1 MPLSKLLPS
10 RALLWKDWRHTLPI
24 FLVFASFITFVS
36 TLTLAYQIVS
46 YRAAGA
52 AEVTWLGENWPGFR
66 DFYRLLES
74 SMGLAGAVMVFNVVL
89 LGVVSLGQE
98 REKGTIALLLGMP
111 YSRRDILNSK
121 VVVSLLQ
128 ISLPFIANALLMT
141 LLLWTNRGVNF
152 PFGVGAVWSWAMHS
166 VLVLTFVLCV
176 TLLASAVSGKMLG
189 AAFLAL
195 VLLLFPF
202 GMSIIFMANVAQWT
216 EIGLVSPVQGLL
228 GYWSDLLFMDA
239 AKYLTIPIWLV
250 DFPAVLSVNTIA
262 YVNMR
267 VVDLVFANRVWN
279 FLLAHT
285 YVLYLLLVGL
295 SFGVYILTQKWFGG
309 TELEREDELLALPR
323 LRPLIS
329 VGFTGCSALLGG
341 AVLPALLGQP
351 TGTPGVVVML
361 LSYASSAAIA
371 WVLASRFLGGNTTGH
386 LSQGETKGQRSP
398 IALLVIGLALVT
410 VALIAT
416 FGIQAIVSRQ
426 LTDAE
431 SAHMLALADAVM
443 ERRTRALVGTDG
455 TPTVVLSNDLA
466 RESPE
471 LHRREQ
477 ALSAELAERREALRQ
492 RGEAYIRS
500 ETHLVLISARVRQD
514 TATVV
519 ALEQSKLYYARAH
532 PAQPEY
538 MAWEAERGFVF
549 MRRGGVWE
557 LTEHGVMDPSKG
569 LPPNEP
575 RGN

>member
-1 MPLSKLLPS
+1 MTRSL
-10 RALLWKDWRHTLPI
+10 
-24 FLVFASFITFVS
+24 FLVFASFITFAS
-36 TLTLAYQIVS
+36 TLTLAYNIVS
-46 YRAAGA
+46 YRAAEGA
-52 AEVTWLGENWPGFR
+52 WLGGLR
-66 DFYRLLES
+66 ASHRLLES
-74 SMGLAGAVMVFNVVL
+74 SSGFHGAAMVLFAIMM
-89 LGVVSLGQE
+89 GVVSLGLE
-98 REKGTIALLLGMP
+98 RDKGTLSVLLGMP
-111 YSRRDILNSK
+111 YSRRDILSSK
-121 VVVSLLQ
+121 AVVSLLQ

-141 LLLWTNRGVNF
+141 LLLWTNQGVNF
-152 PFGVGAVWSWAMHS
+152 PFGVGAIWSWAVHS

-176 TLLASAVSGKMLG
+176 TLLASTVSGKMLG

-195 VLLLFPF
+195 VLLFFPF
-202 GMSIIFMANVAQWT
+202 GMSILCMANVAHWT
-216 EIGLVSPVQGLL
+216 ETGLVSPVQGLL

-239 AKYLTIPIWLV
+239 ATYLTIPIWLV
-250 DFPAVLSVNTIA
+250 DFPAVLSVNTIS

-295 SFGVYILTQKWFGG
+295 SFGAYIWAQKWFAG
-309 TELEREDELLALPR
+309 TELEREDELLALPS

-329 VGFTGCSALLGG
+329 VGFTVCSALLGG
-341 AVLPALLGQP
+341 AVLPTLLGQP
-351 TGTPGVVVML
+351 KGMPGVVVML
-361 LSYASSAAIA
+361 LSYVSSAAVA
-371 WVLASRFLGGNTTGH
+371 WVLASRFLGGRTIGG
-386 LSQGETKGQRSP
+386 LSQGETKEKRSL
-398 IALLVIGLALVT
+398 ITLLIIGLALAT

-431 SAHMLALADAVM
+431 LVNMLALADSVM

-455 TPTVVLSNDLA
+455 APPAALNNDFA

-471 LHRREQ
+471 LHKREQ
-477 ALSAELAERREALRQ
+477 VLIVELAERREALRQ
-492 RGEAYIRS
+492 RGESYIRS
-500 ETHLVLISARVRQD
+500 ETHLVLISSRVRQG

-557 LTEHGVMDPSKG
+557 LTEHGVMDTSKG